1 MQTDVDLAC
10 LAGRRCPDVLAVLG
24 PDFTARWVSPSVE
37 ASFGHDP
44 ADLVGLGVADLV
56 HMEDL
61 GPILNGITEAERNGG
76 RHAAVE
82 CRLRTASGGFLPTRA
97 TSTSFLH
104 EGETW
109 WTLSIRTVADD
120 DAVVGRRS
128 RLQALASEAALTCS
142 EMRSDERGSLLT
154 ILESLAAVIG
164 ATGIAVWTGRRGNSQ
179 ICTGWTQDERRAA
192 PRPVVPVEA
201 LGSSG
206 YQVHQA
212 DSALPGAVAVEAV
225 EVALPSGRH
234 DPGVLVAELSQTT
247 GSGLWD
253 DHNVDLVAVIGGLV
267 YAASQRADSEQLL
280 LQRAETDQLTGLLNS
295 AAVKERMAELLD
307 RGGDGAVCAV
317 FGDLD
322 GFKVLNDTLGHRMGD
337 AVLMAV
343 ADGLRSAAGD
353 GAFVGRI
360 GGDEFVV
367 VRQVAGTAEGVRLL
381 TRCRTTVREGLS
393 RFGQVDISLGL
404 ALSDAGDSAVDLLHR
419 ADVDMYTEKRRRAS
433 LGSDDGV
440 PAWDPPSQVGK
451 RPSGTRIPGSGGAG
465 EAGNS
470 GLPASR

>member
-1 MQTDVDLAC
+1 M
-10 LAGRRCPDVLAVLG
+10 
-24 PDFTARWVSPSVE
+24 
-37 ASFGHDP
+37 
-44 ADLVGLGVADLV
+44 
-56 HMEDL
+56 
-61 GPILNGITEAERNGG
+61 
-76 RHAAVE
+76 
-82 CRLRTASGGFLPTRA
+82 
-97 TSTSFLH
+97 
-104 EGETW
+104 
-109 WTLSIRTVADD
+109 ADD

-179 ICTGWTQDERRAA
+179 ICTGWTQDERRAP

-225 EVALPSGRH
+225 EVALPSGRLRPRRAGGRTLPDH
-234 DPGVLVAELSQTT
+234 GEWALGRPQRRPG
-247 GSGLWD
+247 
-253 DHNVDLVAVIGGLV
+253 GGDRWTRLRRV
-267 YAASQRADSEQLL
+267 TAADSEQLL

-367 VRQVAGTAEGVRLL
+367 VRQVAGTA
-381 TRCRTTVREGLS
+381 
-393 RFGQVDISLGL
+393 
-404 ALSDAGDSAVDLLHR
+404 
-419 ADVDMYTEKRRRAS
+419 
-433 LGSDDGV
+433 
-440 PAWDPPSQVGK
+440 
-451 RPSGTRIPGSGGAG
+451 GA
-465 EAGNS
+465 
-470 GLPASR
+470 